1 MLAYAAGVTSQL
13 GDALVQL
20 AKLSEDLTDS
30 GRRQVTAREAGEL
43 AGLVVVVATALIEEQ
58 ADQRGPDRDRALDLT
73 DRTLVV
79 TDGRPEDGQGRPER
93 STMWTVEP
101 AETQPLDVEPLVRS
115 EVVDLIQKLNRLL

>member
-58 ADQRGPDRDRALDLT
+58 ADRRDPDRDRALDLT

-101 AETQPLDVEPLVRS
+101 AETVPLDVEPLVRS